1 MLLNICKKPLDFI
14 ALMYYTV
21 TILKPMTQTSIA
33 FGSAQ
38 RTVGGGMTV
47 VERVLEWTAEGE
59 PKAQASRGDVG
70 CTLQQIMYVGT

>member
-1 MLLNICKKPLDFI
+1 MSKYIEKSLDFI
-14 ALMYYTV
+14 ALMHYPV

-47 VERVLEWTAEGE
+47 VKE
-59 PKAQASRGDVG
+59 
-70 CTLQQIMYVGT
+70 C